1 MKTSQQVVKSNLFIR
16 FLEETLSWK
25 NHFEFVWPL
34 EPYLQLKCLIYEQ
47 NLLSKVLNWHDI
59 SPFERNDFHMQNRNV
74 IVLSS
79 SPFCCHPSTK
89 LLTFPGYQHIIAL
102 GLFLW
107 SRIQYF
113 SFFIYSHELNYIGAT
128 TCFIIRQ
135 LNWNLICFQ
144 LLWEI
149 KTNWTIQTTLGLIE
163 YEGQNWGAKLR
174 SKI

>member
-1 MKTSQQVVKSNLFIR
+1 MVSSLSSKKGTKTSQQVVKSNLFVR
-16 FLEETLSWK
+16 FLEETSSWK

-34 EPYLQLKCLIYEQ
+34 KPYLQLKCLIYEQ
-47 NLLSKVLNWHDI
+47 NLISKVLNWHDI

-113 SFFIYSHELNYIGAT
+113 SLFLTKKISRNFTRGNLNFMYSKALNNYTNKMRYG
-128 TCFIIRQ
+128 Q
-135 LNWNLICFQ
+135 LSMSRVNCPRWD
-144 LLWEI
+144 
-149 KTNWTIQTTLGLIE
+149 
-163 YEGQNWGAKLR
+163 R
-174 SKI
+174 